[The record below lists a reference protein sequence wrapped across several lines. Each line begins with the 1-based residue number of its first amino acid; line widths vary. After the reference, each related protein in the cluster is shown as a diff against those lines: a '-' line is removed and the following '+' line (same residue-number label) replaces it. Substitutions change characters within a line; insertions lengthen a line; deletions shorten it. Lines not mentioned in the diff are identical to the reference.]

1 MTELQENKYYEMKI
15 KHYGRELS
23 YKGQILWI
31 RENRFKIQT
40 DEDTKLVFNTKQI
53 FFLKEIQEKDL
64 GRAAYIPLKVG
75 KQPRTPRKL
84 LKEPVE
90 PKGLRD

>member
-1 MTELQENKYYEMKI
+1 MIELEENKYYEMKI
-15 KHYGRELS
+15 RHYGRELA

-31 RENRFKIQT
+31 RGNRFKIQT
-40 DEDTKLVFNTKQI
+40 DGDTRLIFNIKQI

-64 GRAAYIPLKVG
+64 GRAEYVPVKIG
-75 KQPRTPRKL
+75 KQPKTPRKP

-90 PKGLRD
+90 PEFN